1 MTKFNIIVRLAQL
14 RKKQV
19 DVLLE
24 LHEKGIKINPTELSR
39 FINGVENPPKS
50 DLVLA
55 EADKIIT
62 EWEKQAKQARKES
75 L

>member
-1 MTKFNIIVRLAQL
+1 MSKFNIIVRLAQL

-24 LHEKGIKINPTELSR
+24 LHEKGIKVNPTELSR
-39 FINGVENPPKS
+39 FINGVESPPKS

-55 EADKIIT
+55 EADKIIA
-62 EWEKQAKQARKES
+62 EWEKGARLCQKN
-75 L
+75 